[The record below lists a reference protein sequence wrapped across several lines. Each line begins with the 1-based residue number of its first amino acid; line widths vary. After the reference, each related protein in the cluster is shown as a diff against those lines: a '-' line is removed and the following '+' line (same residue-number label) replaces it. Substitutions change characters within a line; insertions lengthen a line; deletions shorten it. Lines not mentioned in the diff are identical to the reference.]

1 LDGRSCCCWTRHYIR
16 GFVQLTVSHDLL
28 LDSTSNRER
37 SKLSR
42 ESCILSA
49 FSFIFSPR
57 RHVESTGVHSWQNWK

>member
-1 LDGRSCCCWTRHYIR
+1 LDGRSCCCCTRHYIR
-16 GFVQLTVSHDLL
+16 GFVELTVSHDLL

-49 FSFIFSPR
+49 FFFHILPLD
-57 RHVESTGVHSWQNWK
+57 VM